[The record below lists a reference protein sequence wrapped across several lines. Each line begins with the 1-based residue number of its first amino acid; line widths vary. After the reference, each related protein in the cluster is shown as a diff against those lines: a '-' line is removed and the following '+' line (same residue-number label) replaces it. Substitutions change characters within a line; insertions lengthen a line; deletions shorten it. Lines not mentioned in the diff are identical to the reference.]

1 MKIRINWIKVGFEL
15 DPSFLLMH
23 SLPSVQTRL
32 GRLPAQHSLSS
43 KHTLTQPT
51 SKIKPSCLP
60 SQRIPNGISFCLSK
74 AVWTSHTDVPVSF
87 LFHVGDFFPCSFPPS
102 SIDSVTLTSASPNLH
117 SSLHLHLYDQRNKV
131 LTGKSLAESCWNHH
145 RRERRGKRHWTWKAD
160 SARVPNLC
168 ACR

>member
-1 MKIRINWIKVGFEL
+1 MIPCTALALI
-15 DPSFLLMH
+15 
-23 SLPSVQTRL
+23 QT
-32 GRLPAQHSLSS
+32 
-43 KHTLTQPT
+43 HTLSQPT

-60 SQRIPNGISFCLSK
+60 SQRILNGISFCLSK
-74 AVWTSHTDVPVSF
+74 SVWTSHTDVPVSF

-117 SSLHLHLYDQRNKV
+117 SSLHLHPYDQRKKV

-145 RRERRGKRHWTWKAD
+145 RRERRGKRRWTWKAD

-168 ACR
+168 VQVNRHNYNQNNTSGEKLITSHQTGRHIWSF